1 MDTTTATRVVCRCAF
16 VGELLGIKTASN
28 EFVAYARLGAASRAG
43 SVSPRALVITSYA
56 LCGFSNLGSMG
67 IMVGGL
73 SILAPQKREVLC
85 QEVMRA
91 LVAGTLA
98 CFATACVA
106 GAVYDVDAE
115 GAGGAGNVSTC

>member
-1 MDTTTATRVVCRCAF
+1 AF

-73 SILAPQKREVLC
+73 STLAPSKREVLC
-85 QEVMRA
+85 AEVVRA

-98 CFATACVA
+98 CIATACVA
-106 GAVYDVDAE
+106 GTMYDEDAL
-115 GAGGAGNVSTC
+115 GASAAAADGANATSSSLVC